1 MNNLLLYI
9 GGLLIVV
16 IAALFGVPYAIDW
29 NSYRGVFE
37 EEASRMLGREV
48 RVQGNVGLRLLPT
61 PYVHAEK
68 LRIGG
73 AVGEETGRALFTADG
88 FTMWLSVP
96 PLLKG
101 IVEARE
107 VQVVKPVLEIA
118 VDEQGHTSLASL
130 KVAPGRFSFVPQDIA
145 FRSVSII
152 DGSLGISGP
161 DGVELVRLDGLNGE
175 VSADAMDGPFRYR
188 GTAKWNGDA
197 RDVRIT
203 TAKQDSNGDLRFK
216 AIVTV
221 PASANSYTFDGT
233 VRDLSGAAGIDGK
246 LTARISTAGFVVS
259 SEPSASTNDASVQA
273 AAKETTEGSGSGGF
287 FDVTA
292 NVASE
297 PGRIK
302 LDDIA
307 IALEQGGL
315 PQLISGRSSLSWTGD
330 MKLDLELD
338 SKWLD
343 LDHLTGGASDATGA
357 IPLELARTLFDR
369 LVDELPASA
378 QTEIAIAV
386 DQVGLGKQS
395 VSGLVIKASRKTGP
409 LELDNV
415 RAGLP
420 GGAVVALDGVI
431 DGAAGARSFKG
442 TLALSGQSL
451 TRFTTWGFG
460 DNPFSR
466 SRNDGPFAI
475 EGKLMLDDSVIELTD
490 ASAEVAGTPVSGSVK
505 LGLTEPRRLGVTLEG
520 EKIDLDDLWPGNPGL
535 SGLRGLLTG
544 TDKAPPDSNQ
554 TPGASSGIFPSDVS
568 FDIRA
573 GQLIDGERM
582 LQNVHLDVAL
592 QKGTLSVPKLKFES
606 NGGLSVEMEGAASGV
621 PDRTR
626 GQLRGIVEA
635 PAPEAVTALAELLDL
650 PAGMNAKVA
659 RWAGLT
665 PVRTATTFS
674 FGERTADAVDIAF
687 DGTMRGGRV
696 VAEARIDKAGGGW
709 RDAPADFTAQIDTP
723 DVYGFLDQLSGTKTK
738 TGEARP
744 GKVFVKAAGKASD
757 GLVAVAEL
765 SAETVD
771 LEFNG
776 RVSVPED
783 GAPAA
788 KGEIRIAADDLARV
802 MTLAGLSI
810 GQGAGTVPVNGTI
823 AAAHDG
829 TKLTLASPSLK
840 IGETALSGVLT
851 YAGAGEGAPARVEAD
866 LSADA
871 ASLPGLLGALSVAPT
886 AKPAAEAETAAA
898 KPRRRGEE
906 AAVAVNAMPSIWP
919 DQPFDFQPLEGI
931 SGTVKASLRSLSLEP
946 GLSMKDARLDIA
958 FEPGKLDVKR
968 LEGAVLGGK
977 SVSSFSL
984 EKQPAGAMLSGKL
997 SISISSKGS
1006 SESDGDDAVVGDVA
1020 AFDVTFGGRALSPS
1034 AMISSLTGKG
1044 SLSLGDVTLTG
1055 VAPRGVADV
1064 ADEALQSKTVLTGEP
1079 LQNAVRTA
1087 LKATQ
1092 LKLGKVTIPATIA
1105 DGVLKL
1111 DRVQVDTAEG
1121 RATFD
1126 TALDLQTLVI
1136 DSEWKIEAKA
1146 LTRAQPTVAGAASAG
1161 AVAAGVPQPVQVG
1174 RSPLPAVSVVYSGRL
1189 ADLAKLAPSVETG
1202 ALERELTVRRM
1213 ERDVDELERLRKL
1226 DEERA
1231 RKERERQQAME
1242 AERQRRQRELEQQT
1256 APQQAPSPPAAE
1268 PAPVPVDGAAT
1279 IDPEAAAAAAA
1290 EAEAADPGPESV
1302 PRAQAQPKKK
1312 RPASS
1317 WQPFQISPY
1326 Q

>member
-9 GGLLIVV
+9 GGLLIVF

-73 AVGEETGRALFTADG
+73 AVGEETGRALFKADG

-107 VQVVKPVLEIA
+107 VQIVKPVLEIA

-188 GTAKWNGDA
+188 GTATWNGEA

-203 TAKQDSNGDLRFK
+203 TAKQDLNGDLRFK
-216 AIVTV
+216 TIVTV
-221 PASANSYTFDGT
+221 PASANSYTFEGT
-233 VRDLSGAAGIDGK
+233 VRNLSGAAGIDGK

-259 SEPSASTNDASVQA
+259 SAPSAATNDAPGSVGA
-273 AAKETTEGSGSGGF
+273 RGTTKGDGAGGF

-292 NVASE
+292 NVVSG

-315 PQLISGRSSLSWTGD
+315 PQLISGRSNLSWIGD
-330 MKLDLELD
+330 MKLDLDLN

-343 LDHLTGGASDATGA
+343 LDHLTGGASAAPGA

-369 LVDELPASA
+369 LVDALPASA

-395 VSGLVIKASRKTGP
+395 VSGLLIKATRKTGP

-420 GGAVVALDGVI
+420 GGTVVALDGVV

-442 TLALSGQSL
+442 ALALSGQSL

-475 EGKLMLDDSVIELTD
+475 EGKLMLDDSAIELTD
-490 ASAEVAGTPVSGSVK
+490 ASAEIAGTPVIGSVK
-505 LGLTEPRRLGVTLEG
+505 LGLTEPRRLDVTLEG

-544 TDKAPPDSNQ
+544 REKTSPASDQ
-554 TPGASSGIFPSDVS
+554 TASGSVGIFPSDVS

-573 GQLIDGERM
+573 GQLIDGEHS

-592 QKGTLSVPKLKFES
+592 QKGNLTVPKLKFES
-606 NGGLSVEMEGAASGV
+606 KGGLSVEMEGAASGV
-621 PDRTR
+621 PDNTR
-626 GQLRGIVEA
+626 GQLRGIAEA
-635 PAPEAVTALAELLDL
+635 PAPEAVTTLTELLDL
-650 PAGMNAKVA
+650 PPDMNAKVA

-665 PVRTATTFS
+665 PLRTATTFS
-674 FGERTADAVDIAF
+674 FGERTADAVDIAV
-687 DGTMRGGRV
+687 DGTLRGGRI

-723 DVYGFLDQLSGTKTK
+723 DVYGFLDQLSGMKSK

-776 RVSVPED
+776 RVSVPEN
-783 GAPAA
+783 GAPEA
-788 KGEIRIAADDLARV
+788 KGEIRVAAEDLGRV
-802 MTLAGLSI
+802 LTLAGLSI
-810 GQGAGTVPVNGTI
+810 GQGAGAAPVKGTI

-829 TKLTLASPSLK
+829 TRLTLASPSLK
-840 IGETALSGVLT
+840 IGESVLSGVLT

-866 LSADA
+866 LSADS
-871 ASLPGLLGALSVAPT
+871 ASLPGLLSALSVAPT
-886 AKPAAEAETAAA
+886 TKPVAEVEPPAR
-898 KPRRRGEE
+898 KSRRRVEE
-906 AAVAVNAMPSIWP
+906 EAVAVPPSPSIWP
-919 DQPFDFQPLEGI
+919 DQAFDFQPLEGI
-931 SGTVKASLRSLSLEP
+931 TGTVKASLRSLSLEP
-946 GLSMKDARLDIA
+946 GLAMKDARLDIA

-977 SVSSFSL
+977 SVSSFAL
-984 EKQPAGAMLSGKL
+984 EKQPAGASLSGKL

-1020 AFDVTFGGRALSPS
+1020 AFDITFGGRALSPS

-1044 SLSLGDVTLTG
+1044 SLSLGDVTLSG

-1064 ADEALQSKTVLTGEP
+1064 ADEALQSKTILTGEP

-1146 LTRAQPTVAGAASAG
+1146 LTRAQPTVAGAATAG
-1161 AVAAGVPQPVQVG
+1161 TAPAGVPQPVQVG
-1174 RSPLPAVSVVYSGRL
+1174 RSPLPAVSVVYAGRL
-1189 ADLAKLAPSVETG
+1189 ADLGTLAPSIETA

-1231 RKERERQQAME
+1231 RKERERQQALE
-1242 AERQRRQRELEQQT
+1242 AERQRRQRELEQQM
-1256 APQQAPSPPAAE
+1256 APQQSPPTPAAE

-1290 EAEAADPGPESV
+1290 EAETADPGPESV

-1312 RPASS
+1312 RPSNS